1 MKELPMLTKEK
12 GDIAEEKA
20 VVYLKKMGF
29 KIITQNYFAKKMG
42 EIDIVATKNSVYHF
56 IEVKSGKG
64 FDPVYNLTP
73 SKLHKV
79 INSAQLYLKQH
90 HIHLSFC
97 IDAIIIRNEQFE
109 FIENLTI

>member
-1 MKELPMLTKEK
+1 MFSKTK
-12 GDIAEEKA
+12 GDIAEKKA
-20 VVYLKKMGF
+20 VLYLKKEGF

-42 EIDIVATKNSVYHF
+42 EIDIVATKGDVYHF

-73 SKLHKV
+73 LKLHKV
-79 INSAQLYLKQH
+79 IKSSQLYLKQH
-90 HIHLSFC
+90 HIQHPFC
-97 IDAIIIRNEQFE
+97 IDAIIIRDEALE